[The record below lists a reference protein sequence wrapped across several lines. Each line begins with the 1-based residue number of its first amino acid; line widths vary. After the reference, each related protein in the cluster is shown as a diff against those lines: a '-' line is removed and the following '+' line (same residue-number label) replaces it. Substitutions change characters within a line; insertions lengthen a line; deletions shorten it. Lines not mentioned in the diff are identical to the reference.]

1 MKHAGRNRPDH
12 LTNREAGGYAAL
24 PSGGNPALRLQ
35 AVEPRRL
42 YRQIA
47 DQIRG
52 LIESGEVARGAR
64 LPAERHLAKQLN
76 VSRPSLREALIAL
89 EMEGLLDVRVG
100 SGIYVT
106 RPDVR
111 AGIRLNGSELANA
124 YGPFEVMHARWL
136 IEAEC
141 AALAAKN
148 ATAEQI
154 RALREAHQ
162 RMVEATRKDPNPL
175 DADRAFHV
183 RLAEA
188 SGNSALVLLVET
200 LWDQRVGPL
209 YRALERKIEHAG
221 MAAET
226 LKEHQ
231 AILAAV
237 SRRDPAAARAAT
249 RRHMEMTKKRNSKD
263 WKGQERRT

>member
-1 MKHAGRNRPDH
+1 M
-12 LTNREAGGYAAL
+12 
-24 PSGGNPALRLQ
+24 RLQ

-64 LPAERHLAKQLN
+64 LPAERDLARQLK

-106 RPDVR
+106 QPG
-111 AGIRLNGSELANA
+111 ARLNGSELANA

-136 IEAEC
+136 IEGEC
-141 AALAAKN
+141 AALAARH
-148 ATAEQI
+148 ATAEQV
-154 RALREAHQ
+154 RAIREAHQ
-162 RMVEATRKDPNPL
+162 SMVEATRKDPNPL
-175 DADRAFHV
+175 EADRAFHV

-226 LKEHQ
+226 LREHH

-237 SRRDPAAARAAT
+237 SRRDAAAARAAT